1 MTAQK
6 STNSA
11 IAKLTPILE
20 TERLTL
26 RPITCADAEAIFN
39 NWTSDSE
46 VAKFMRW
53 SRHANLS
60 VTTEWLKL
68 EEAATGSGNYNWGFV
83 LKSSGE
89 LIGAGG
95 LVWSGS
101 HQMYEL
107 GYNIMK
113 AEWGKGLTTE
123 ASREMLRFVKEELGQ
138 GKMYCCHAIEN
149 IASQKVIEKLGFAY
163 AGMDSYQSFDGTRK
177 FDSKYYFLEL

>member
-1 MTAQK
+1 
-6 STNSA
+6 
-11 IAKLTPILE
+11 
-20 TERLTL
+20 
-26 RPITCADAEAIFN
+26 
-39 NWTSDSE
+39 
-46 VAKFMRW
+46 MRW
-53 SRHANLS
+53 NLHANLS

-68 EEAATGSGNYNWGFV
+68 EEAAIDSGNYNWGFV

-123 ASREMLRFVKEELGQ
+123 ASREMLRFAKEELEQ
-138 GKMYCCHAIEN
+138 GKLYCCHAIEN
-149 IASQKVIEKLGFAY
+149 IASQKVIEKLGFAC